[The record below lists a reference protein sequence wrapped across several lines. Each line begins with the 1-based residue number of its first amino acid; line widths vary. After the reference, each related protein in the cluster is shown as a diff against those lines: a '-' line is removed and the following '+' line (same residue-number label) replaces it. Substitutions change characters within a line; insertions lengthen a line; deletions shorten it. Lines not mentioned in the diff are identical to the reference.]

1 MTDYKATPAQWD
13 DVEQWA
19 NSGSHASTDHCILE
33 LLSRIKNVEEEQ
45 NEDHKTMLACFDALI
60 KRIEKLEDD
69 RNSTYFE
76 AAKAIVDNYKTTPN
90 LEKVKS
96 SLVKHVATKIRTYD
110 NASVIDCSKAV
121 IYEVIEW
128 LHSEMWPEAAQELE
142 QEVTQ

>member
-1 MTDYKATPAQWD
+1 MTNLSPAAQAD
-13 DVEQWA
+13 S
-19 NSGSHASTDHCILE
+19 NASTSHCILE

-69 RNSTYFE
+69 RNNTYFE

-90 LEKVKS
+90 LEKFR
-96 SLVKHVATKIRTYD
+96 SLLVERVAKAIRIYD
-110 NASVIDCSKAV
+110 EPDVNCSGKAKV
-121 IYEVIEW
+121 AIHEVIEW

-142 QEVTQ
+142 QEVTK

>member
-1 MTDYKATPAQWD
+1 MRYLSGLHFFLMRNFQLTDS
-13 DVEQWA
+13 
-19 NSGSHASTDHCILE
+19 NASTSHCILE

-69 RNSTYFE
+69 QNDTYFE

-90 LEKVKS
+90 LEKVRS

-142 QEVTQ
+142 QEVEQ